1 MLHPII
7 KVYVKPCCALIEVH
21 ILYSLN
27 DQFDS
32 NAPAKKHSGRTA
44 CSGRSKW
51 GQGRAPLGVQ
61 IFSFSCSF
69 RQKNRLAHPLWELA
83 PTPQENPGS
92 ATGMVPRSEAAQEM
106 GLAQQET
113 MGHGPFTCLE
123 TMRTFLYH
131 ILETIYPC
139 LVPGLVP
146 SSGPVQFE
154 YIIRFHI
161 TYPF

>member
-1 MLHPII
+1 MLHPSI

-32 NAPAKKHSGRTA
+32 NAPAMKHSGRT
-44 CSGRSKW
+44 CSIFTLHAVADLSGDRDA
-51 GQGRAPLGVQ
+51 RPLGVQ
-61 IFSFSCSF
+61 ILSFSCSF

-113 MGHGPFTCLE
+113 MGHGPFTCFE
-123 TMRTFLYH
+123 TM
-131 ILETIYPC
+131 
-139 LVPGLVP
+139 
-146 SSGPVQFE
+146 
-154 YIIRFHI
+154 
-161 TYPF
+161 